1 MIELVSVLVLIIAI
15 LIILSLLFRRRIMR
29 SLSYRILR
37 VRKRRHELNDIHKEI
52 EREMIRI
59 KTKRLSKNSKDISI
73 DVLLRRRR
81 KPVKEK
87 Y

>member
-81 KPVKEK
+81 KSVK
-87 Y
+87 

>member
-15 LIILSLLFRRRIMR
+15 LLIISLLFRRRIMR